1 MIKKIFALIIIS
13 NSYSLYAAPNLKFC
27 YEDQDSY
34 PWVLKDGSGLNIE
47 QLKSVA
53 KKLELQINFAA
64 VPWKR
69 CLDDLKKGEFDGAF
83 AASYKTERLDYGYYP
98 TVDQTLKGKVDESK
112 RLHTNQYSLYVLH
125 EEQNIKW
132 DGKEIKG
139 TEVVGSL
146 PGYSIND
153 FLVNMKKR
161 VDDGTRLPVGVL
173 EKLLNKRFNAVAL
186 QDYRADYIIS
196 SSPQFKNKVKKLTP
210 PLEKKPYYLMLSKK
224 LVESDKILATKI
236 WKAVEEIRESAEFKK
251 QMNEYLKK

>member
-1 MIKKIFALIIIS
+1 M
-13 NSYSLYAAPNLKFC
+13 
-27 YEDQDSY
+27 
-34 PWVLKDGSGLNIE
+34 
-47 QLKSVA
+47 
-53 KKLELQINFAA
+53 
-64 VPWKR
+64 
-69 CLDDLKKGEFDGAF
+69 
-83 AASYKTERLDYGYYP
+83 
-98 TVDQTLKGKVDESK
+98 
-112 RLHTNQYSLYVLH
+112 HTNQYSLYVLH

-236 WKAVEEIRESAEFKK
+236 WKAVEEIRESSEFKK
-251 QMNEYLKK
+251 HMNEYLKK